1 MYRSLTTA
9 KRAATA
15 CLALAGL
22 GAALASAGCGSASNA
37 NAVANNNIDKATG
50 TKSAQAQ
57 MTSLGKAAGAKWG
70 SPIALK
76 PETIGEVEILHAA
89 EVQRRITG
97 ALQSAAAKVGWK
109 VVTCDT
115 AGDPSKASSCAQNL
129 LNQGVTVMT
138 SMGVDPSAMAQQM
151 NEAKAKGV
159 PWIGLVGSERPTPLF
174 TAQINQPD
182 HGSISALMSRYIL
195 SRLDAPGAASRKS
208 GGFAYSTYPAI
219 YGIGLR
225 DDATAKAIE
234 AGGVKLIDRHVTDLA
249 NEAADSRQWATSV
262 LQRNPNLGAI
272 YTTLDIDQN
281 EIADA
286 VAQKFP
292 NTQFPQR
299 PLVVGL
305 AAGLATLDKI
315 RKGILDADAEVAVE
329 AGSWMAIDQLANY
342 FAHKQ
347 AIATD
352 LYTGHKTSD
361 YPVWFLAPYMV
372 TKANAPTQSGV
383 YHAPPYDFVSYFG
396 AKWGREFSNA
406 S

>member
-1 MYRSLTTA
+1 MHRPLTA
-9 KRAATA
+9 ARPRARAWKA
-15 CLALAGL
+15 LALL
-22 GAALASAGCGSASNA
+22 VVTLLAAGCGGKTATATNA
-37 NAVANNNIDKATG
+37 DNSINKVSGSKA
-50 TKSAQAQ
+50 AQAQ
-57 MTSLGKAAGAKWG
+57 MASMGSAAGAKEG
-70 SPIALK
+70 PAVTLK

-97 ALQSAAAKVGWK
+97 ALEAAAAKVGWK

-115 AGDPSKASSCAQNL
+115 AGDPAKASSCAQNL
-129 LNQGVTVMT
+129 LNQGVNAMT

-151 NEAKAKGV
+151 KEAQAKEV
-159 PWIGLVGSERPTPLF
+159 PWIGLIGSERQTPLF

-182 HGSISALMSRYIL
+182 RGSISQLMSQYIL
-195 SRLDAPGAASRKS
+195 SRLNAPGASSRKA
-208 GGFAYSTYPAI
+208 GGFAYSTFPAI

-225 DDATAKAIE
+225 DDLTAHMLE
-234 AGGVKLIDRHVTDLA
+234 AGGLKLVDRHVTDLT

-262 LQRNPNLGAI
+262 LQRTPNIGAI

-281 EIADA
+281 EIAQA

-292 NTQFPQR
+292 STQFPHR

-329 AGSWMAIDQLANY
+329 AGSWMAIDQLANW

-347 AIATD
+347 SIAQD
-352 LYTGHKTSD
+352 LYTGHKTGD
-361 YPVWFLAPYMV
+361 YPVWFLKPYMV
-372 TKANAPTQSGV
+372 TKANAPAQPGV
-383 YHAPPYDFVSYFG
+383 YHAPPFDFVSFFQ
-396 AKWGREFSNA
+396 AKWSREFHSVG
-406 S
+406 